1 MSENAPKSAPLLTV
15 LAVLAGFALFLAV
28 VCFLY
33 VPRETGPFV
42 GDGIRTAAQRK
53 ANLAELRAKEA
64 KLAASYGWVDQK
76 SGVIRLPIER
86 AMDLTV
92 RDLAAKRQVRL
103 IRDLPSHY

>member
-28 VCFLY
+28 VCYLY

-64 KLAASYGWVDQK
+64 KMASNYGWVDQK
-76 SGVIRLPIER
+76 SGVVRLPIDR
-86 AMDLTV
+86 AMDLTLQ
-92 RDLAAKRQVRL
+92 RYAAARK
-103 IRDLPSHY
+103 